1 MFQSDEKRLSDI
13 LRQVNNIFTFMKGK
27 TKKNL
32 EEDLLLEYGINR
44 ALGIIGEAAGKLSKE
59 FKDAHPDIS
68 WGDMIGLRNRIIHD
82 YDGLDFDILYNI
94 IKKML
99 PDLRNK
105 LKSIPGVNVP
115 TKNVLVKKK
124 RSPS

>member
-13 LRQVNNIFTFMKGK
+13 LKQVNNIFTFMNGK
-27 TKKNL
+27 TRKNL
-32 EEDLLLEYGINR
+32 EEDLLLEYGVNR

-68 WGDMIGLRNRIIHD
+68 WGDMTGLRNRIIHD

-99 PDLRNK
+99 PELRNK
-105 LKSIPGVNVP
+105 LKDIPGVNVKAKTLLP
-115 TKNVLVKKK
+115 KKK
-124 RSPS
+124 